1 MWDSRKGVE
10 GVDDNDLTDTGRL
23 LNAGGRG
30 IDGLICGSGVVC
42 CLQVYAHFHWVSQ
55 LSTVE
60 QVSLW

>member
-23 LNAGGRG
+23 LNARGRG

-42 CLQVYAHFHWVSQ
+42 
-55 LSTVE
+55 
-60 QVSLW
+60 